1 MGKGAPIRS
10 RGGPPRLDPSRA
22 PAYGR
27 QVSDS
32 DSPDQTT
39 TETIA
44 DPVTDAASPR
54 PGSSLIR
61 SSLVTSSLTL
71 VSRFMGFLR
80 DLVIQYRMGASAG
93 PAADAFYTALA
104 FPNLFRRIFG
114 EGAFAAAF
122 QPAYV
127 RALHQDGKEAADKL
141 AEDAMAGLAA
151 MTIALT
157 ILCQL
162 AMPWLMYAIN
172 PGYAHDPIKFKL
184 AVLLTQVTMPYLPCM
199 AIYAHLSGV
208 LNSHG
213 RFIVSG
219 IAPALLN
226 VVMLLFVL
234 PQKDAVTAAQWASAA
249 VVAAGLFQVGLLW
262 WGVQKS
268 GSHVRF
274 VWPTLTPEIRAL
286 LGRAVPGALSAS
298 AFQVNIFISG
308 ILASQVAGARSWLNA
323 ADRLYQLPVG
333 LVGVAIG
340 VALLPRLSRAV
351 HTDDRADAQS
361 ALDEAITYAMAL
373 TLPAAAAMVAMPF
386 FLIDAMS
393 TRGAF
398 NTYDAHQTASA
409 LFHYGWGAPAFVL
422 MQIVNRA
429 FYARQD
435 TRTPMRVA
443 LQQVVVNVGLGVAL
457 FYWIGFQGIA
467 AATSIASWMSV
478 VVMMGLLARRGHYRI
493 SGHAVARL
501 VRIAAAS
508 VGLGAILFAAS
519 HWRAPIE
526 AVLRPLSLGHA
537 KELAI
542 AVVSAAAL
550 PIYFALLFALGGVT
564 PAELRGVLRRRRS

>member
-1 MGKGAPIRS
+1 MSAT
-10 RGGPPRLDPSRA
+10 
-22 PAYGR
+22 
-27 QVSDS
+27 
-32 DSPDQTT
+32 DSPDPPADQTT

-44 DPVTDAASPR
+44 DPVTDAAAPR

-61 SSLVTSSLTL
+61 SSMVNSSLTL
-71 VSRFMGFLR
+71 VSRFLGFLR

-127 RALHQDGKEAADKL
+127 RALHQDGPAAADKL

-157 ILCQL
+157 VVFQL

-172 PGYAHDPIKFKL
+172 PGYAHDPAKFKL
-184 AVLLTQVTMPYLPCM
+184 AVILTQITMPYLPCM

-213 RFIVSG
+213 RFVVSG
-219 IAPALLN
+219 AAPALLT
-226 VVMLLFVL
+226 VVMLVFIL
-234 PQKDAVTAAQWASAA
+234 PQKDAVAAAQWASAGV
-249 VVAAGLFQVGLLW
+249 VVAGLCQVGLLW
-262 WGVQKS
+262 WGLQKS
-268 GSHVRF
+268 GSQVRF
-274 VWPTLTPEIRAL
+274 VMPTLTPEIRAL

-351 HTDDRADAQS
+351 HTGDESDGRR
-361 ALDEAITYAMAL
+361 ALDEAITYALAL

-435 TRTPMRVA
+435 TKTPMRVA
-443 LQQVVVNVGLGVAL
+443 LQQVGVNIGLGVGL
-457 FYWIGFQGIA
+457 FYLIGFQGIA
-467 AATSIASWMSV
+467 AATSVASWLSV
-478 VVMMGLLARRGHYRI
+478 VVMLSLLARQGHYRL
-493 SGHAVARL
+493 SAAAAARI
-501 VRIAAAS
+501 VRIVLAS
-508 VGLGAILFAAS
+508 VGLGLLLFAAA
-519 HWRAPIE
+519 HARPAIE
-526 AVLRPLSLGHA
+526 GLLRPFSLGHP

-550 PIYFALLFALGGVT
+550 PVYAALLFALGGVT
-564 PAELRGVLRRRRS
+564 PSELRGALRRKR

>member
-1 MGKGAPIRS
+1 
-10 RGGPPRLDPSRA
+10 
-22 PAYGR
+22 
-27 QVSDS
+27 VSDS
-32 DSPDQTT
+32 GNPDQTT

-44 DPVTDAASPR
+44 DPAADAQPAPR
-54 PGSSLIR
+54 KPGSSLIR
-61 SSLVTSSLTL
+61 SSMVTSSLTL

-127 RALHQDGKEAADKL
+127 RSLHQDGKEVADKL

-157 ILCQL
+157 VVCQL

-172 PGYAHDPIKFKL
+172 PGYVHDPEKFKL
-184 AVLLTQVTMPYLPCM
+184 AVLLTQITMPYLPCM

-226 VVMLLFVL
+226 VVMLVFIL
-234 PQKDAVTAAQWASAA
+234 PQHDAIKAAQWASAA
-249 VVAAGLFQVGLLW
+249 VVVAGLSQMGLLW

-351 HTDDRADAQS
+351 HTGDHADGQS
-361 ALDEAITYAMAL
+361 ALDEAITFAMAL

-386 FLIDAMS
+386 FLIDGLS

-398 NTYDAHQTASA
+398 NSYDAHQTASA

-435 TRTPMRVA
+435 TKTPMRVA
-443 LQQVVVNVGLGVAL
+443 LQQVAINVALGVAL
-457 FYWIGFQGIA
+457 FYAVGFQGIA
-467 AATSIASWMSV
+467 AATSVASWTSV
-478 VVMMGLLARRGHYRI
+478 IVMLGLLAKAGHYTI
-493 SGHAVARL
+493 SAKAIARL
-501 VRIAAAS
+501 GRIFLAS
-508 VGLGAILFAAS
+508 VGLGLILFAAS
-519 HWRAPIE
+519 HWRASIE
-526 AVLRPLSLGHA
+526 GVLSPLHFGLLRP
-537 KELAI
+537 KEFAI
-542 AVVSAAAL
+542 ALVSVAVF
-550 PIYFALLFALGGVT
+550 PIYAALLFASGGVT
-564 PAELRGVLRRRRS
+564 PAELKGALRRKR

>member
-1 MGKGAPIRS
+1 VSHRE
-10 RGGPPRLDPSRA
+10 PPE
-22 PAYGR
+22 PA
-27 QVSDS
+27 
-32 DSPDQTT
+32 PDQTT
-39 TETIA
+39 TDTIA
-44 DPVTDAASPR
+44 DPATDGLVAAEGAPG

-61 SSLVTSSLTL
+61 SSLVNSGLTL

-80 DLVIQYRMGASAG
+80 DLVISYRMGASAT
-93 PAADAFYTALA
+93 PAADAFYTALM

-151 MTIALT
+151 ITIAIT
-157 ILCQL
+157 IVCQL
-162 AMPWLMYAIN
+162 TMPWLMLLIS
-172 PGYAHDPIKFKL
+172 PGYAHDDPVKFKL
-184 AVLLTQVTMPYLPCM
+184 AVLLTQITMPYLPCM

-213 RFIVSG
+213 RFIVSAA
-219 IAPALLN
+219 APTLLN
-226 VVMLLFVL
+226 LVMLVFVL
-234 PQKDAVTAAQWASAA
+234 PQKDAITAAQWASAGVA
-249 VVAAGLFQVGLLW
+249 VAGVCQVALLW
-262 WGVQKS
+262 WGVRRS
-268 GSHVRF
+268 GSHVAF
-274 VWPTLTPEIRAL
+274 VRPSLTPEIRAL
-286 LGRAVPGALSAS
+286 IALAVPGALSAS

-351 HTDDRADAQS
+351 HTGDQADGQS
-361 ALDEAITYAMAL
+361 ALDEAITFAMAL
-373 TLPAAAAMVAMPF
+373 TLPAAAALVAMPF
-386 FLIDAMS
+386 FLIDGMF

-398 NTYDAHQTASA
+398 NAYDAHQTAAA

-443 LQQVVVNVGLGVAL
+443 LQQVAVNTGLGVAL
-457 FYWIGFQGIA
+457 FYTIGFQGIA
-467 AATSIASWMSV
+467 AATSVASWMSV
-478 VVMMGLLARRGHYRI
+478 VVMLGLLARRGHYRL
-493 SGHAVARL
+493 SARAAARIA
-501 VRIAAAS
+501 RIAAAS
-508 VGLGAILFAAS
+508 LGLGLILFAAS
-519 HWRAPIE
+519 HWRPAIE
-526 AVLRPLSLGHA
+526 AVVRPLSFGPLHP
-537 KELAI
+537 KEFAVALVALA
-542 AVVSAAAL
+542 AF
-550 PIYFALLFALGGVT
+550 PIYAALLFASGGVT
-564 PAELRGVLRRRRS
+564 PAELKGALKRRR

>member
-1 MGKGAPIRS
+1 MS
-10 RGGPPRLDPSRA
+10 PS
-22 PAYGR
+22 
-27 QVSDS
+27 DL
-32 DSPDQTT
+32 PDQTGT
-39 TETIA
+39 QTVI
-44 DPVTDAASPR
+44 DPAGDATPPR
-54 PGSSLIR
+54 RSGLIR
-61 SSLVTSSLTL
+61 SSMVTSSLTL

-127 RALHQDGKEAADKL
+127 RALAQDGKGVADKL

-151 MTIALT
+151 MTIVLT
-157 ILCQL
+157 VACQL

-172 PGYAHDPIKFKL
+172 PGYAHDADKFKL
-184 AVLLTQVTMPYLPCM
+184 AVLLTQITMPYLPCM

-226 VVMLLFVL
+226 VVMLVFIL
-234 PQKDAVTAAQWASAA
+234 PQKDAVAAAQWASAGV
-249 VVAAGLFQVGLLW
+249 VVAGVSQMGLLW

-268 GSHVRF
+268 GSHVRI

-298 AFQVNIFISG
+298 AFQINIFISG
-308 ILASQVAGARSWLNA
+308 MLASQVAGARSWLNA

-351 HTDDRADAQS
+351 HTGDHEGGQG
-361 ALDEAITYAMAL
+361 ALDEAITFAMAL
-373 TLPAAAAMVAMPF
+373 TLPAAAAMLAMPF
-386 FLIDAMS
+386 FLIDGMS

-398 NTYDAHQTASA
+398 HVYDSHMTATA

-422 MQIVNRA
+422 MQIINRA

-435 TRTPMRVA
+435 TKTPMQFALLQVA
-443 LQQVVVNVGLGVAL
+443 VNIVLGVGLFMV
-457 FYWIGFQGIA
+457 IGFQGIA
-467 AATSIASWMSV
+467 AATSAASWLSV
-478 VVMMGLLARRGHYRI
+478 FLMLAALAKRGHYTL
-493 SGHAVARL
+493 SPSALARL
-501 VRIAAAS
+501 TRIVLASLGLGLILALASHERPALEHLMHFAAIGPLKAKEPALALVCVLALPLYGVLL
-508 VGLGAILFAAS
+508 VGLGGVKPSELK
-519 HWRAPIE
+519 RA
-526 AVLRPLSLGHA
+526 
-537 KELAI
+537 
-542 AVVSAAAL
+542 
-550 PIYFALLFALGGVT
+550 
-564 PAELRGVLRRRRS
+564 LRRG

>member
-1 MGKGAPIRS
+1 MSEAPI
-10 RGGPPRLDPSRA
+10 
-22 PAYGR
+22 
-27 QVSDS
+27 DS
-32 DSPDQTT
+32 ADETT

-44 DPVTDAASPR
+44 DPAGDSAAPR

-61 SSLVTSSLTL
+61 SSLVNSSLTL

-80 DLVIQYRMGASAG
+80 DLAISYRMGASAT

-127 RALHQDGKEAADKL
+127 RALAEKGEAEADKL
-141 AEDAMAGLAA
+141 AEEAMAGLAA

-157 ILCQL
+157 IACQL
-162 AMPWLMYAIN
+162 AMPWLMILIN
-172 PGYAHDPIKFKL
+172 PGYVHDPAKFKL
-184 AVLLTQVTMPYLPCM
+184 AVLLTQITMPYLPCM

-219 IAPALLN
+219 AAPALLN
-226 VVMLLFVL
+226 LVMLAFVL
-234 PQKDAVTAAQWASAA
+234 PQKDAIAAAHWASAG
-249 VVAAGLFQVGLLW
+249 VIAAGLAQVALLW
-262 WGVQKS
+262 WGVGKS
-268 GSHVRF
+268 GSRVRLC
-274 VWPTLTPEIRAL
+274 WPTLNPEIRAL
-286 LGRAVPGALSAS
+286 IAKAVPGALSAS

-351 HTDDRADAQS
+351 HTHDEADARG
-361 ALDEAITYAMAL
+361 AMDEAITFAMAL
-373 TLPAAAAMVAMPF
+373 TLPAAAAMLAMPLF
-386 FLIDAMS
+386 MIDGLF

-398 NTYDAHQTASA
+398 LSYDARQTAA
-409 LFHYGWGAPAFVL
+409 VLFQYGWGAPAFVL

-443 LQQVVVNVGLGVAL
+443 LIQVAANVGLGLLL
-457 FYWIGFQGIA
+457 FRLIGAPGIA
-467 AATSIASWMSV
+467 AATSAASWFSV
-478 VVMMGLLARRGHYRI
+478 VQMAAILKRRGHYAI
-493 SGHAVARL
+493 SPHATARL
-501 VRIAAAS
+501 LRVLGAS
-508 VGLGAILFAAS
+508 VVLGAILAALS
-519 HWRAPIE
+519 HWSMSQEQAMRHVA
-526 AVLRPLSLGHA
+526 LGHF
-537 KELAI
+537 KELAL
-542 AVVSAAAL
+542 AVVAAAAL
-550 PIYFALLFALGGVT
+550 PLYGLLLFASGGVT
-564 PAELRGVLRRRRS
+564 PAELKAALRRRR